1 MHVNEAQE
9 SRMLIRVIVCA
20 TIAAMV
26 LVGCSAA
33 IDRWSQ
39 VDGRGTVAKAAYMAA
54 FRKIQQNVCFGDS
67 LLVAR
72 ARIVR
77 EENGVYLRFDCAR
90 VAAEGASSE

>member
-1 MHVNEAQE
+1 MRPIVWA
-9 SRMLIRVIVCA
+9 VILAVSCLS
-20 TIAAMV
+20 V

-54 FRKIQQNVCFGDS
+54 FRKIQHSVCSGDS

-72 ARIVR
+72 ARKVR
-77 EENGVYLRFDCAR
+77 EEGGVYLRFDCAR